1 MRATV
6 KLPLAAVAPRM
17 APIIRQMAVP
27 ISRVRASHG
36 VGCCRW
42 LDDEAALASFAPHGG
57 EARSDQ
63 RGREP
68 IEAVAL
74 PPCIVR
80 VANPL
85 KAAHEDAGGGDVV
98 GIGRVARS

>member
-1 MRATV
+1 
-6 KLPLAAVAPRM
+6 M

-27 ISRVRASHG
+27 ISTVRASHG
-36 VGCCRW
+36 VECCRW
-42 LDDEAALASFAPHGG
+42 LDDEAALASFT
-57 EARSDQ
+57 RSDQ